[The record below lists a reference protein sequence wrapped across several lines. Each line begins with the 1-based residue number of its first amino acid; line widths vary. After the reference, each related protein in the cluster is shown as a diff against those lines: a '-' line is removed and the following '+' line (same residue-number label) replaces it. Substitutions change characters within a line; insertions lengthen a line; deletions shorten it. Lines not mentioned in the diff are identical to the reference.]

1 MPNAAHSR
9 ASGPRASI
17 EDRSAVI
24 CRASD
29 GPEHYRRKAG
39 RGTSVKE
46 FSPVEGVHTAEAVI
60 DNGQFGM
67 VTIKFENGRIG
78 QLAAGSS
85 LPHPLPPTLFPST
98 TPTSPHSH

>member
-24 CRASD
+24 CRASY
-29 GPEHYRRKAG
+29 GLEHYRRKAG

-46 FSPVEGVHTAEAVI
+46 VSPVEGVHTAEAVI
-60 DNGQFGM
+60 DNGQIGM
-67 VTIKFENGRIG
+67 VTIKFENGR
-78 QLAAGSS
+78 LAPVAPRSPVLY
-85 LPHPLPPTLFPST
+85 LPGRALGLAPAPPG
-98 TPTSPHSH
+98 H